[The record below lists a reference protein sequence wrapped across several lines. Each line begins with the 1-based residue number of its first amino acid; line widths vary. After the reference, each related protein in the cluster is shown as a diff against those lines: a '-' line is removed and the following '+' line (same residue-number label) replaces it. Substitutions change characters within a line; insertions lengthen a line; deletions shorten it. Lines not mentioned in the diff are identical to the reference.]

1 MKRILISVLSD
12 YLQPNFL
19 LIKELEG
26 EYDELIFI
34 TTEIM
39 ESKNKKKSYWLS
51 KALKLG
57 NEAGKIVVEED
68 DYEAVVEALN
78 KEQFSSE
85 NQYIVNLTGG
95 TKVMSIAVHDYF
107 SKFNPKFYYVPI
119 GKNEI
124 KSINSKEEGIP
135 LKYRMNLVEYF
146 SLYGLSYK
154 CDNNLT
160 YKKKFTKQ
168 FFTKFKDVNFNRSRV
183 PEIIGAQTLANP
195 SDRRYYGGVWFEEYA
210 YSRLK
215 EELGLNDGQIC
226 KSAKIFRETSAEND
240 NEIDVMYVKDNL
252 LHIFECKVTMSGQGP
267 NKSSAQTIEAVLYK
281 LAAVSKD
288 FGLRVNSYLLTL
300 QKIKNNEKN
309 FSEKK
314 LELLEKRKSILGI
327 KAILD
332 SSDFK
337 QQKLSI

>member
-57 NEAGKIVVEED
+57 NEVGKIVVEED
-68 DYEAVVEALN
+68 DYEAVVEALD

-124 KSINSKEEGIP
+124 KSFNSKEEGIP

-146 SLYGLSYK
+146 TLYGLSYK
-154 CDNNLT
+154 CDNSLIYKEEHSKNL
-160 YKKKFTKQ
+160 FGR
-168 FFTKFKDVNFNRSRV
+168 FKNVNFNRSKIA
-183 PEIIGAQTLANP
+183 ELANAQ
-195 SDRRYYGGVWFEEYA
+195 SLNKALDKRYYGGTWFEEYA

-226 KSAKIFRETSAEND
+226 KSAKIFRETSTEND
-240 NEIDVMYVKDNL
+240 NEIDVMFVKDNL
-252 LHIFECKVTMSGQGP
+252 LHIFECKVTMSGVGP
-267 NKSSAQTIEAVLYK
+267 NKSSSQSIESVLYK

-300 QKIKNNEKN
+300 QKIKNNLSN
-309 FSEKK
+309 FSEKR
-314 LELLEKRKSILGI
+314 LESLEKRKNILGI

-332 SSDFK
+332 SSDLK
-337 QQKLSI
+337 KEKLNI